1 MEHPIFNSAIT
12 VSDGT
17 VLTFVNFA
25 GSQKAL
31 PWAERCSEGQEA
43 QAEKLREAKVR
54 VKCLAL
60 KVSLFEPQ
68 VTFRGDL
75 IALPLQIVTNGE

>member
-1 MEHPIFNSAIT
+1 LCQTALFSLP
-12 VSDGT
+12 
-17 VLTFVNFA
+17 FVNFA
-25 GSQKAL
+25 CNYQQAL
-31 PWAERCSEGQEA
+31 PWAEICSEGQEA

-54 VKCLAL
+54 AKCPAL

-75 IALPLQIVTNGE
+75 IALPLQTVTNGG